1 MIVKENI
8 EIGSKA
14 FVKQY
19 SDGGF
24 YIEREGA
31 KYSEAIDPAEIP
43 REYTE
48 TDEPIEADEEQTEVE
63 QKAEA
68 YDYLTGRTESDGD
81 VNARY

>member
-1 MIVKENI
+1 MIVKENL
-8 EIGSKA
+8 EISGRA

-24 YIEREGA
+24 YIERDGA
-31 KYSEAIDPAEIP
+31 KYAEAIDPADIP

-48 TDEPIEADEEQTEVE
+48 TGEPIETDEEQTEVE

-68 YDYLTGRTESDGD
+68 YDYLTGRTESEVD
-81 VNARY
+81 VNA

>member
-8 EIGSKA
+8 EIGGKG
-14 FVKQY
+14 FVIVKQY

-24 YIEREGA
+24 YIVRDGE
-31 KYSEAIDPAEIP
+31 KYSEAIDPANIP

-48 TDEPIEADEEQTEVE
+48 TDEPIETDEEQTDVE

-68 YDYLTGRTESDGD
+68 FDYLTGRSGGNE
-81 VNARY
+81 